1 MRIIV
6 ISDTHGNYKALE
18 SVLLR
23 NSDADWIFFLG
34 DGERDLDTFLMLH
47 HEFTEKIIAVC
58 GNCDACSMNPGYF
71 ILPLPGGHSIFAT
84 HGHYYAVKSNLEL
97 IKLKTKEHGC
107 DILLFGH
114 THVRYNAYE
123 DGIYI
128 LNPGSASAPHDG
140 TKPSFGHIDI
150 SDAGIVMNI
159 ADISYAQESGN
170 VNKIDTAA
178 HRYTHGGQYGHYGY

>member
-107 DILLFGH
+107 GADKAKNQRARL
-114 THVRYNAYE
+114 RYPA
-123 DGIYI
+123 
-128 LNPGSASAPHDG
+128 LRSHSRQ
-140 TKPSFGHIDI
+140 
-150 SDAGIVMNI
+150 V
-159 ADISYAQESGN
+159 QCL
-170 VNKIDTAA
+170 
-178 HRYTHGGQYGHYGY
+178 